1 MYTIKMNEI
10 DYKNLIAFLER
21 VQLTGKEVLA
31 YNMVLKS
38 VLDAKPS
45 EPVKAIANKEENDE
59 SK

>member
-1 MYTIKMNEI
+1 MYIIKMNEI
-10 DYKNLIAFLER
+10 DYKNLVAFLER

-45 EPVKAIANKEENDE
+45 EPVKKEKAKAGE
-59 SK
+59 

>member
-10 DYKNLIAFLER
+10 DYKNLVAFLQR

-38 VLDAKPS
+38 VLDAKP
-45 EPVKAIANKEENDE
+45 EPVKKEKAKAGE
-59 SK
+59 